1 MPLPGSSPS
10 KPGSWPMSVGAAGI
24 AAAQLAR
31 CGFDVLIQTGHDKP
45 WYDLAV
51 TKAGNLLKIAVK
63 ASDNGCWCLVQS
75 YLKRSGHASGSQADG
90 NRAIDLWLD
99 IHGARIAYCLVQF
112 EGVSLDQMPRIYM
125 ATPAEIAQEMRAAS
139 ARLGDP
145 VLREQYE
152 WRTAETGSLSAEALP
167 SNWRFSPRGSRN
179 WYSLHREQPSPCRR
193 CAAALRPW
201 SCARSRLKR
210 RASRCGKRFCPRD
223 AGILTGRRFR
233 IQGADGGERHVFLE
247 GSGFVNP
254 HQDSHHARQVNPDH
268 EKHSI
273 ASVHQ
278 NSLPD
283 PGNSARCG

>member
-167 SNWRFSPRGSRN
+167 SNWRFSPQRIEE
-179 WYSLHREQPSPCRR
+179 LVFPSSGAAIAMPAVRR
-193 CAAALRPW
+193 SFATMELRPQPVETTREPMRE
-201 SCARSRLKR
+201 A
-210 RASRCGKRFCPRD
+210 
-223 AGILTGRRFR
+223 IL
-233 IQGADGGERHVFLE
+233 
-247 GSGFVNP
+247 
-254 HQDSHHARQVNPDH
+254 
-268 EKHSI
+268 
-273 ASVHQ
+273 
-278 NSLPD
+278 
-283 PGNSARCG
+283 SA